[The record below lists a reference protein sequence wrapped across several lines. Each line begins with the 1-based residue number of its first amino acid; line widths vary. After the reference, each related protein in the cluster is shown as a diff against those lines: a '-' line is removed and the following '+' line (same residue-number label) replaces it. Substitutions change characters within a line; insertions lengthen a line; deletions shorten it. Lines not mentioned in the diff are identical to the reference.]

1 MDRRLAPSGALST
14 KIPLPAIRAL
24 AAATALA
31 ALAAPAGVAAGPW
44 SDQPEARV
52 RLVSRWAEAPAGGDP
67 GLGLEFT
74 LAPGWHVYW
83 KNAGDAGYPPKLE
96 LEPGGELRY
105 PAPHRF
111 VLPGE
116 LMSFGYAREVI
127 YPIDGVAPSAGSGP
141 RRFTARLDYLV
152 CAESCV
158 PYDARLELELPVG
171 AGRPDPELA
180 PRVDAWR
187 ARLPRPA
194 SEAAIRVAT
203 RLEPAEGDDGADR
216 ELVVTLAGEAL
227 AAPAPDLFFEVH
239 PRLETGRPRFVATAE
254 GPTFRVPLRRLDAA
268 VPWPER
274 IDLAWTA
281 TGFEL
286 DGRSAAIDGRLDLA
300 SSTYAASVGRPA
312 RLAGALA
319 LSVVLAVLL
328 GGAALALRRRGT
340 PSRSTGNTVTT
351 VKD

>member
-1 MDRRLAPSGALST
+1 MTRPPAPSGASRAFWTTRRRRATRALGAALVVAA
-14 KIPLPAIRAL
+14 LPAPSD
-24 AAATALA
+24 AASGA
-31 ALAAPAGVAAGPW
+31 W
-44 SDQPEARV
+44 SEQREARV

-67 GLGLEFT
+67 GLGLEFA

-83 KNAGDAGYPPKLE
+83 KNAGDAGYAPKLD
-96 LEPGGELRY
+96 LEGGGELRY

-111 VLPGE
+111 VLPGD
-116 LMSFGYAREVI
+116 LMSFGYEREVI
-127 YPIDGVAPSAGSGP
+127 YPIDGVAPSAGPGP
-141 RRFTARLDYLV
+141 RRFAARLDYLV

-158 PYDARLELELPVG
+158 PYDARLQLELPVG
-171 AGRPDPELA
+171 GGSPDPELA

-194 SEAAIRVAT
+194 SETAIRVAS
-203 RLEPAEGDDGADR
+203 RLEAAGGADQDGR
-216 ELVVTLAGEAL
+216 ELVLTLAGEAL

-254 GPTFRVPLRRLDAA
+254 GPSFRVPLRRLDATR
-268 VPWPER
+268 PWPER
-274 IDLAWTA
+274 VDLAWTA

-286 DGRSAAIDGRLDLA
+286 AGRAAAFDGRLDLP
-300 SSTYAASVGRPA
+300 SSTYAAAAARPA

-328 GGAALALRRRGT
+328 GGAAIARRRRRT
-340 PSRSTGNTVTT
+340 PSRSPVH
-351 VKD
+351 D